1 MVLPVLASSSG
12 AAVEQLVEQAVR
24 GSANKLLFDVL
35 YQLQKDAGKV
45 PVDCHGSARRVPSAW
60 CTTHAGNAPCIYHA
74 PRPDSKVLVVTAI
87 SAVAPSLS
95 RLPMKSSTVVLGAL
109 ALAASLIGTLLVG
122 NASIEKGMVR
132 GGGAALL
139 LAVALLV
146 VALIEHLRPRAPA
159 AIVLDAAPSP
169 PSWRPLLGRVAL
181 PAGAVAACG
190 VPAVVLASRRAAI
203 RQRRREETQRLLVKQ
218 GEALQRALA
227 LLARL
232 GSASE
237 EGTPAAK

>member
-1 MVLPVLASSSG
+1 VLVAALQHMVLPVLGSSG
-12 AAVEQLVEQAVR
+12 GAAFA

-45 PVDCHGSARRVPSAW
+45 L
-60 CTTHAGNAPCIYHA
+60 I
-74 PRPDSKVLVVTAI
+74 VTAI

-95 RLPMKSSTVVLGAL
+95 RLPIKSSTVVLGAL

-159 AIVLDAAPSP
+159 AAVELGAAS
-169 PSWRPLLGRVAL
+169 STSSRRPTLGRVAL
-181 PAGAVAACG
+181 FAKYDDDNSGTIDKLEFKEIMRDIKVVALAAVG
-190 VPAVVLASRRAAI
+190 VPAVVLASRRAGN
-203 RQRRREETQRLLVKQ
+203 RRHRREEKDGLLVRQ

-232 GSASE
+232 GSSSE
-237 EGTPAAK
+237 EGTPEVK

>member
-1 MVLPVLASSSG
+1 MYFACTQCTIYLPRASSR
-12 AAVEQLVEQAVR
+12 Q
-24 GSANKLLFDVL
+24 
-35 YQLQKDAGKV
+35 
-45 PVDCHGSARRVPSAW
+45 
-60 CTTHAGNAPCIYHA
+60 
-74 PRPDSKVLVVTAI
+74 VLVVTAI
-87 SAVAPSLS
+87 SAAAPSLS
-95 RLPMKSSTVVLGAL
+95 RLPMKSSTVALGAL

-122 NASIEKGMVR
+122 HASIEKGLVR

-159 AIVLDAAPSP
+159 ATVLDAAPNP
-169 PSWRPLLGRVAL
+169 PSGRPFLGRVAL

-190 VPAVVLASRRAAI
+190 VPALVLASRRAAI

-232 GSASE
+232 TTIASE
-237 EGTPAAK
+237 EGAPEPN